1 MVIRSDVGTMVI
13 RSDKAKAPI
22 GEIDRSRSVQ
32 GLHRTAA
39 RGAYHPRSTYGKAR
53 NRQGSKAEKRRARGL
68 PTCSQKQRWP
78 YRRFPCRMVDAILAR
93 MRSPLEDELCDGI
106 TCGGHL
112 SWFPRGRDFPFAT
125 KFPGRS
131 PKLPVRSAK
140 FPDSNHKIPGSIF
153 TGNFAL
159 TPGIL
164 AIFLALNG
172 Q

>member
-1 MVIRSDVGTMVI
+1 MRWPSP
-13 RSDKAKAPI
+13 PI
-22 GEIDRSRSVQ
+22 IERDPDRLR
-32 GLHRTAA
+32 AYA
-39 RGAYHPRSTYGKAR
+39 RGFSIR
-53 NRQGSKAEKRRARGL
+53 ERAS
-68 PTCSQKQRWP
+68 PQWSS
-78 YRRFPCRMVDAILAR
+78 RF
-93 MRSPLEDELCDGI
+93 DELCDGI